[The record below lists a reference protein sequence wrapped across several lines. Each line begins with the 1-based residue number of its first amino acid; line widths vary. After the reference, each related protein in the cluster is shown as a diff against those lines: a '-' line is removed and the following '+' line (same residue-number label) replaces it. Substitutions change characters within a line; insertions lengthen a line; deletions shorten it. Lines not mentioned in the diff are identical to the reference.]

1 VHGSPS
7 DSRQYISVAIR
18 DGKTDVRSV
27 LRSTIINTLG
37 NGPHTYTTE
46 SMDFVET
53 FARSVRRHSSET
65 ALVTDDGE
73 STSYERLDERT
84 TRLANAIDE
93 RVPGDRIATLAR
105 NGRPAIEAMIASQ
118 KRGLGNVQLPFR
130 DSPGALV
137 SMLEPTEAELLVF
150 DDANAEKALSVLDRT
165 DIDYGV
171 HAGERA
177 IDRDDVEAYE
187 TLVSDGSTAEVEPH
201 PNAEHGVFY
210 TSGTTSTPK
219 AVLFGQEQLWHGSTQ
234 VIMEMGI
241 EETDTALVTTP
252 WYHMVTC
259 DAWILPHLQAGAT
272 MVVQSDFD
280 PDEALRLVQEH
291 DVTGLLAVPTQLHAL
306 ADRQLEAGYDVE
318 TLSYIRTGG
327 SIVSEG
333 LVEKA
338 SEHLTDGV
346 YNTYGLTEGG
356 PNLTFAH
363 PSVQDDHTGTI
374 GKESFVSEVRVVE
387 AVEPEED
394 PDPDATVDPG
404 ETGEVIVRGPGTCDG
419 YMGRPEATERL
430 QVDEWIRTGD
440 CAEVDED
447 GYLYI
452 VGRVDNMII
461 SGGENIYPEE
471 VEEVIET
478 HEAIEEA
485 VVVGR
490 EDEQWGHRVA
500 CVVCA
505 SNSNSLDTDAFDR
518 FCKDHD
524 ELANFK
530 RPREYV
536 LTDEPLPRTDTG
548 TIERETVYAEFFE
561 E

>member
-1 VHGSPS
+1 
-7 DSRQYISVAIR
+7 
-18 DGKTDVRSV
+18 
-27 LRSTIINTLG
+27 
-37 NGPHTYTTE
+37 
-46 SMDFVET
+46 MDFTET
-53 FARSVRRHSSET
+53 FARTVRRHATET
-65 ALVTDDGE
+65 ALITDEGE
-73 STSYERLDERT
+73 STSYERLDDRT
-84 TRLANAIDE
+84 TRLANALSDC
-93 RVPGDRIATLAR
+93 VPEDRIATLAL
-105 NGRPAIEAMIASQ
+105 NGQPAIEVMIASQ

-130 DSPGALV
+130 GSPGALV

-150 DDANAEKALSVLDRT
+150 DDANAEKAFSILDRT
-165 DIDYGV
+165 DIAYGV
-171 HAGERA
+171 HGGDRS
-177 IDRDDVEAYE
+177 IDREDVESYE
-187 TLVSDGSTAEVEPH
+187 TLVSDGSVDDVDRH

-291 DVTGLLAVPTQLHAL
+291 DVTGLLAVPTQLHVL
-306 ADRQLEAGYDVE
+306 ADRQREAEYDVE

-327 SIVSEG
+327 SIVTEA

-363 PSVQDDHTGTI
+363 PSVQDDYTGTI
-374 GKESFVSEVRVVE
+374 GKESFMSEVRVVE
-387 AVEPEED
+387 AAEPDEA
-394 PDPDATVDPG
+394 PDPNATVDSG

-430 QVDEWIRTGD
+430 RIGEWIRTGD

-478 HEAIEEA
+478 HEDVDEA

-500 CVVCA
+500 CVICA
-505 SNSNSLDTDAFDR
+505 SDSDSLDADAFDR
-518 FCKDHD
+518 FCKDND

-536 LTDEPLPRTDTG
+536 LTNEPLPRTDTG
-548 TIERETVYAEFFE
+548 TVQRETIFDEFFGE
-561 E
+561 